1 MRGFPQRILLAV
13 ASFIAIVAI
22 LGACTKPTPT
32 PVVNPRDASDA
43 APAWN
48 GGPATCLDY
57 CRRGAV
63 LGCAWAQPTPA
74 GASCV
79 DVCDHYQKVSP
90 APWDLSCRTSKG
102 SCGAMDGCQ

>member
-1 MRGFPQRILLAV
+1 MRGFPQRILLALV
-13 ASFIAIVAI
+13 SLAAMVAIV
-22 LGACTKPTPT
+22 GGCPKPTPT

-63 LGCAWAQPTPA
+63 LGCPWAQPTPA
-74 GASCV
+74 GATCV
-79 DVCDHYQKVSP
+79 DVCANYQKVSP
-90 APWDLSCRTSKG
+90 APWDLTCRTQSTV
-102 SCGAMDGCQ
+102 CDPPGCK